1 MSTQIQFKKSVM
13 TYHLHRIIDTNNVNR
28 YLCLSVF
35 FSIFAAPN
43 IYAQVT
49 EPSVIANVAT
59 PGATVTSVAVPVV
72 SVLDDQPVDS
82 VALLKEQIQSSKTNP
97 IQPLQF
103 EDLDELPV
111 NTTDQ
116 NMVNEIYQVAEEAKK
131 QAQDFKNGVQADKL
145 PEIAQSTESELQ
157 EIKRAPVD
165 IDQLMQSIKADKEI
179 TVQTNDVGRTLQDP
193 TLKTETVQETP
204 GFFKRLVQRVRPP
217 KEAAV
222 APIPKITAV
231 VDGAPSLLAQNIKAK
246 LSSFTVESFSDY
258 NSAIPQLRAMSSQAA
273 QAVGYYNASF
283 KFEKLSDRRLHV
295 QVVPGEP
302 VKVTSEQIDFI
313 GEGAQLPQ
321 FQVIRLLPDIN
332 VGDTLNHRTYEE
344 TKTRIQEAA
353 SNNGFFD
360 SMWRLHD
367 VKVSQ
372 PENTAD
378 INLRYETGQR
388 YKLGHVEF
396 RMSNPSKPLPIKLEI
411 LQKLAPWEAGADYT
425 TWRVN
430 GLANNLTNS
439 RYFNYTL
446 VDAVRPDALP
456 DELDLPPD
464 LQALVD
470 ANKISEEAIMSKIQ
484 PQAAPAQG
492 SNKEVTQSI
501 VNEQQFAGAVSR
513 SAPAQKS
520 LDAQM
525 SRADEMEAMKDQV
538 REDKVVPVIVTLNA
552 DKLNSLETGVG
563 FGTDTGFRLRS
574 QYRRA
579 IVNQRGHSFDA
590 NFELSKIRQSVDG
603 RYSIPYNHPLNDYI
617 SLVGGYER
625 EIRDGVGPDTDLTIE
640 SAVLG
645 ADRIIKGSRKEW
657 QHVFGMRYRLDR
669 MTRNGTVNDDDI
681 PDGFLIPGAEPEQEA
696 FLLGYEVSKTIS
708 NNKVNPTQGFKQSYK
723 IELGTDKLLSD
734 TNMAIA
740 NVNWKALYSLGDN
753 ANHQFVAGANL
764 GYIYA
769 DNFDKVP
776 YNLRYFAGGDQSMRG
791 FDYKSLSPI
800 VDDYKVGGQGLAV
813 GSVEYNYQFK
823 DGWRAAVFTDFGN
836 AYNKDFSNPTE
847 YSVGVGVRWRSPIG
861 PIRLDVASGISEPDK
876 PIRLHFFIG
885 SQL

>member
-13 TYHLHRIIDTNNVNR
+13 IYHLHRIIDTDNVNR
-28 YLCLSVF
+28 YLCFSVF
-35 FSIFAAPN
+35 LSLFAAPN
-43 IYAQVT
+43 IYAQST
-49 EPSVIANVAT
+49 EASATVSVAT
-59 PGATVTSVAVPVV
+59 PGAAATSVAVPVV
-72 SVLDDQPVDS
+72 PALQDQPVDS
-82 VALLKEQIQSSKTNP
+82 VALLQEQIQSSKTNP
-97 IQPLQF
+97 IKPLQF
-103 EDLDELPV
+103 EDLEELPA
-111 NTTDQ
+111 NTADQ
-116 NMVNEIYQVAEEAKK
+116 NMVNEIYQAAEEAKR
-131 QAQDFKNGVQADKL
+131 QAQDFKNGVQTNSV
-145 PEIAQSTESELQ
+145 PELAQASEQEIQ

-165 IDQLMQSIKADKEI
+165 IDQLMRSIEADKEI
-179 TVQTNDVGRTLQDP
+179 VVQANDVGRTLQDP
-193 TLKTETVQETP
+193 TVTPEQTQEKP
-204 GFFKRLVQRVRPP
+204 GFFKRAVQRIRPP

-222 APIPKITAV
+222 EPVAKITAT
-231 VDGAPSLLAQNIKAK
+231 VDGAPALLAQNIKAR

-258 NSAIPQLRAMSSQAA
+258 NSAVPQLRAMTNQAA

-283 KFEKLSDRRLHV
+283 KFEKLSDRRVHV
-295 QVVPGEP
+295 QVVPGDP
-302 VKVTSEQIDFI
+302 VKVTTEQIDFL
-313 GEGAQLPQ
+313 GDGGKLPQ
-321 FQVIRLLPDIN
+321 FQVIRLLPDLK
-332 VGDTLNHRTYEE
+332 VGDTLNHSLYEE

-378 INLRYETGQR
+378 INLRYDTGQR

-396 RMSNPSKPLPIKLEI
+396 RMSDPSKPLPIKLEI
-411 LQKLAPWEAGADYT
+411 LQKLAPWDAGADYT
-425 TWRVN
+425 AWRVN

-456 DELDLPPD
+456 DDLDLPPD

-470 ANKISEEAIMSKIQ
+470 ANKISEEAIMTKMQ
-484 PQAAPAQG
+484 PKPAVAQG
-492 SNKEVTQSI
+492 SSKEVTQTV

-513 SAPAQKS
+513 SAPAQKA
-520 LDAQM
+520 LDEQNN
-525 SRADEMEAMKDQV
+525 RADEMDAMKDQV
-538 REDKVVPVIVTLNA
+538 RIDKVVPVIVTLNA
-552 DKLNSLETGVG
+552 DKLNSLETGIG
-563 FGTDTGFRLRS
+563 FGTDTGVRVRG

-579 IVNQRGHSFDA
+579 IVNQWGHSFDA
-590 NFELSKIRQSVDG
+590 NMELSKIRQSIDG

-625 EIRDGVGPDTDLTIE
+625 EKRNSVGPGTDLTIE

-645 ADRIIKGSRKEW
+645 ADRIIKASRKEW
-657 QHVFGMRYRLDR
+657 QHVFGVRYRLDR
-669 MTRNGTVNDDDI
+669 MTRNGDIANTDI
-681 PDGFLIPGAEPEQEA
+681 PDGFLIPGAEPTQQA
-696 FLLGYEVSKTIS
+696 LLFGYEVSKTIS

-723 IELGTDKLLSD
+723 IELGSDALLSD

-740 NVNWKALYSLGDN
+740 NANWKALYSLGDN
-753 ANHQFVAGANL
+753 ANHQFLLGANL

-769 DNFDKVP
+769 NNFDKVP

-791 FDYKSLSPI
+791 FDYKSLSPM
-800 VDDYKVGGQGLAV
+800 VDGYKVGGQGLAV
-813 GSVEYNYQFK
+813 GSIEYNYQFK
-823 DGWRAAVFTDFGN
+823 DGWRAALFSDFGN
-836 AYNKDFSNPTE
+836 AYNKDFSSPTE